1 MESNK
6 CIISR
11 LVHESCYYP
20 LYTPVTHQNANRCV
34 KDRERIKPPYAHRV
48 GWKGIYMEREKKITE
63 TIRLTNDEYRVLNKI
78 SSKTHMDCWFRLE
91 ETKNGKD
98 YVRDIEENRDMTLTE
113 GVSLLVEGIASY
125 HLCELSDEEI
135 SILEMLLIK
144 LRIDTNV
151 K

>member
-1 MESNK
+1 
-6 CIISR
+6 
-11 LVHESCYYP
+11 
-20 LYTPVTHQNANRCV
+20 
-34 KDRERIKPPYAHRV
+34 
-48 GWKGIYMEREKKITE
+48 MEREKKITE
-63 TIRLTNDEYRVLNKI
+63 MIRLTNDEDRVLNKI

-98 YVRDIEENRDMTLTE
+98 YVRDMEENRDMTLTE
-113 GVSLLVEGIASY
+113 GISLLVEGIASY

-144 LRIDTNV
+144 LRIDTNM

>member
-1 MESNK
+1 M
-6 CIISR
+6 
-11 LVHESCYYP
+11 
-20 LYTPVTHQNANRCV
+20 
-34 KDRERIKPPYAHRV
+34 D
-48 GWKGIYMEREKKITE
+48 REKKITE

-91 ETKNGKD
+91 EAENGTD
-98 YVRDIEENRDMTLTE
+98 YVRDIEENRYMTLTE

-135 SILEMLLIK
+135 SILEMVLIK
-144 LRIDTNV
+144 LHIDANV